1 MIQIEVVLN
10 LLGGYISFFKETN
23 GKYELALLQTRA
35 HLHACERIQFG
46 VQFQRVLKHSDL
58 ISRPAWEPWTYD

>member
-10 LLGGYISFFKETN
+10 LFWGYISFFKESD
-23 GKYELALLQTRA
+23 GKYQLAPLQTCA
-35 HLHACERIQFG
+35 HMHTCEHTQFG

-58 ISRPAWEPWTYD
+58 ISRPAWGLWT